1 MSQHF
6 FPSLL
11 PSVNDPLWF
20 NVDKPKDDESELAAL
35 EEKHQAWMNAIA
47 MKDNNLVPIGK
58 SSEHLEEEEEEED
71 EEECEEE
78 EESDTNDDPDT
89 DMMDERD
96 SNDEASTYG

>member
-1 MSQHF
+1 MSNPY
-6 FPSLL
+6 FPSTL
-11 PSVNDPLWF
+11 PKVGDPLWF
-20 NVDKPKDDESELAAL
+20 NVDKPRDDENELSHL
-35 EEKHQAWMNAIA
+35 EKKHQAWMDAIA
-47 MKDNNLVPIGK
+47 QKDSNIVPIGK

-96 SNDEASTYG
+96 SNDEASSY